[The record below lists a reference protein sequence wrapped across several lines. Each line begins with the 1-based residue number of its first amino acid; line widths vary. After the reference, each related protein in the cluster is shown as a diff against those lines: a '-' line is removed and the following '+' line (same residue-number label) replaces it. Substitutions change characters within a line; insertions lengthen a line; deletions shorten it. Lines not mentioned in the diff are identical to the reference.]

1 MTSVRDT
8 NLRSNSYNKLFP
20 LIETSR
26 IEEKE
31 INNVVDGVV
40 TSNNSALMSM
50 VDMLIVQWVE
60 FLL

>member
-50 VDMLIVQWVE
+50 VDMLIVQ
-60 FLL
+60 

>member
-8 NLRSNSYNKLFP
+8 NLRCNSYNKLFP

-26 IEEKE
+26 KKEKE

-50 VDMLIVQWVE
+50 VDMLIVQ
-60 FLL
+60 

>member
-8 NLRSNSYNKLFP
+8 NLRCNSYNKLFP

-26 IEEKE
+26 KEEKE

-40 TSNNSALMSM
+40 TSNNSRLMSM
-50 VDMLIVQWVE
+50 IDMLIVQ
-60 FLL
+60 